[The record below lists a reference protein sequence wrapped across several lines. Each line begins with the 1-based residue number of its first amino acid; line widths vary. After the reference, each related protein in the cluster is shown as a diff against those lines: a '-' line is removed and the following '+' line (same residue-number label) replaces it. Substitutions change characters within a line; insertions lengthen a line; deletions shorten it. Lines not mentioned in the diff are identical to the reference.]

1 MCYSGQNFYMTGVLT
16 MTLQASYPIP
26 ELPVPGVDFQTPE
39 LLKALV
45 LAHRHLAELKGCA
58 VSIPNQSILI
68 DTLVLQEAK
77 ASSEV
82 ESYVTTQD
90 ELFRAGLHIAE
101 WVSPAA
107 KEVSRYREALT
118 HGLERMREQQG
129 ILGNGTL
136 IALFQLLKNSSE
148 TFRTSGG
155 TVLKNEKTGATVF
168 VPPQDGAQVQA
179 HMQALERFIND
190 DAACALDPI
199 IKMALIHHQF
209 ESIHPFND
217 GNGRIGR
224 ILCVLYLVR
233 TGLLDAPVLYL
244 SRYIN
249 RHKGDY
255 YRLLQAVRD
264 APGDAGAASWQAWV
278 IFMLNAVAQTARQSV
293 QLVGGM
299 RDLMAETKR
308 RMRADTPKLYSH
320 DLLNNLFRHPY
331 TRIEFVQRDLGITRP
346 TATRYLRQ
354 LAQAGLVRERRLGKH
369 VYFINEPLVRLL
381 AQGESQSGEI

>member
-1 MCYSGQNFYMTGVLT
+1 MV
-16 MTLQASYPIP
+16 LQANYAIP
-26 ELPVPGVDFQTPE
+26 DLPPTSVDFQTPE
-39 LLKALV
+39 LLIALV
-45 LAHRHLAELKGCA
+45 SAHRYLAELKGCA
-58 VSIPNQSILI
+58 ASIPNQGILI
-68 DTLVLQEAK
+68 NTLALQEAK

-90 ELFRAGLHIAE
+90 ELFQADLHIAE
-101 WVSPAA
+101 WMSPAA

-118 HGLERMREQQG
+118 HGFERMRQQRG
-129 ILGNGTL
+129 ILSNGTL

-155 TVLKNEKTGATVF
+155 TVLKNERTGATVF
-168 VPPQDGAQVQA
+168 VPPQDGAGILA

-190 DAACALDPI
+190 ETACDLDPL

-209 ESIHPFND
+209 ESIHPFSD

-233 TGLLDAPVLYL
+233 SGLLDTPVLYL

-249 RHKGDY
+249 QHKGDY
-255 YRLLQAVRD
+255 YRLLQTVRD
-264 APGDAGAASWQAWV
+264 EMPNVAAWQAWV
-278 IFMLNAVAQTARQSV
+278 VFMLNAVADTAQRVV

-308 RMRADTPKLYSH
+308 RMRADVPKLYSQ

-331 TRIEFVQRDLGITRP
+331 TRIEFVQRDLRITRQ
-346 TATRYLRQ
+346 TAARYLRQ
-354 LAQAGLVRERRLGKH
+354 LAQVGLVQEHSQGKH
-369 VYFINEPLVRLL
+369 LYFINAPLVQLL
-381 AQGESQSGEI
+381 VQGEK